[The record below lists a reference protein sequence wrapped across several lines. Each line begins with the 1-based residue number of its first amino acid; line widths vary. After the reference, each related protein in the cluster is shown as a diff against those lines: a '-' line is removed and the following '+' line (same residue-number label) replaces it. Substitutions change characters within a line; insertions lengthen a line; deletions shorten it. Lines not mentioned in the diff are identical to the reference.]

1 MGCLRTLERIKSLV
15 VQGFQQVNDSL
26 EGFDFRMCLD
36 LCLKAFE
43 LWSKILASGDPGIYL
58 DWWLHPD
65 LSPDCLHT
73 LVKGSNQCSSKR
85 FGYGFDLSGALGFL
99 TKIIWTGRI

>member
-43 LWSKILASGDPGIYL
+43 LRSVILASGDPRIYL
-58 DWWLHPD
+58 GWWLHPD

-85 FGYGFDLSGALGFL
+85 FGYGFDLSGALG
-99 TKIIWTGRI
+99 I

>member
-43 LWSKILASGDPGIYL
+43 LWSKILASGDPGIYV

-73 LVKGSNQCSSKR
+73 LVKGSNQCSSKK
-85 FGYGFDLSGALGFL
+85 FGLGFDLSGALG
-99 TKIIWTGRI
+99 I

>member
-1 MGCLRTLERIKSLV
+1 M
-15 VQGFQQVNDSL
+15 NDSL

-43 LWSKILASGDPGIYL
+43 LRSVILASGDPRIYL
-58 DWWLHPD
+58 GWWLHPD

-73 LVKGSNQCSSKR
+73 LVKGSNQYSSK
-85 FGYGFDLSGALGFL
+85 GLVMDLILWCFRNLARV
-99 TKIIWTGRI
+99 IWTGRI